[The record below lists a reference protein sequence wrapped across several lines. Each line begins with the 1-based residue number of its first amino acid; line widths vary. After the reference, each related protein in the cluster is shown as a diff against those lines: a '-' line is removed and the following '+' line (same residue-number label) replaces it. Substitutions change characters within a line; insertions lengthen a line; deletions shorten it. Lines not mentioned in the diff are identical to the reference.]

1 VVPFDRVVLN
11 EGGAM
16 NAATGIFTVP
26 VDGIYHF
33 DFSAMKHPNSVDVY
47 VHLEVNEERVSSS
60 YATGALP
67 NLLTLNTIS
76 VCLRL
81 KMGDQV
87 RLYKTTGTL
96 NDNAGHYTHFSGWLV
111 DEDLLLG

>member
-1 VVPFDRVVLN
+1 VVPFDKVVLN

-16 NAATGIFTVP
+16 NAAAGVFTVP

-33 DFSAMKHPNSVDVY
+33 DFSAMKYLDSENAY

-67 NLLTLNTIS
+67 NLLALNTIS
-76 VCLRL
+76 VSLRL

-87 RLYKTTGTL
+87 RLFKTTGTL
-96 NDNAGHYTHFSGWLV
+96 NDNVGHYTHFSGWLV
-111 DEDLLLG
+111 EEDLVLG